1 MAPSQHLRFAA
12 VLLLSAEIVG
22 CLRGPI
28 RDFSDDDLV
37 AASSSGGEDDTTDGT
52 TLEPTPQCHSSYDPC
67 LPVEDDLDCADV
79 IALGAAPVTVV
90 GPDEYGLDRD
100 NDGIGCEQ

>member
-1 MAPSQHLRFAA
+1 MRPALRFGSVALLFVSMGAA
-12 VLLLSAEIVG
+12 G

-28 RDFSDDDLV
+28 RDISEDDLMDV
-37 AASSSGGEDDTTDGT
+37 GSTGAADDMDSSTTD
-52 TLEPTPQCHSSYDPC
+52 EPVPQCHSSYDPC
-67 LPVEDDLDCADV
+67 LPVADDLDCADV
-79 IALGAAPVTVV
+79 VALGLAPVTVL